1 LVGVIPMAFR
11 RHPALL
17 VSALCLACVAGLLVS
32 LGEQVGGL
40 DGASADDSLTASKD
54 ELAQLLFPS
63 PTQAL
68 SHAPACASDG
78 GCRSACAMSC
88 EAAMSSMSHA
98 EAVSSLLAQG
108 CCKAGPSMLRG
119 PMVLSPSAISA

>member
-1 LVGVIPMAFR
+1 MAFR

-32 LGEQVGGL
+32 LREQVGGL
-40 DGASADDSLTASKD
+40 DGASADSLTASKD
-54 ELAQLLFPS
+54 ELLFPS

-119 PMVLSPSAISA
+119 PMVLPPSAISA